1 MLHESAEARAL
12 VAYSAVI
19 GGDPLVIQ
27 GPGGNT
33 SLKQDGVIWIKAS
46 GTRLADADKH
56 DIFLPVTLAPLR
68 AAIAADD
75 PACET
80 SAGFVPQDLN
90 PLGLRPSIETTM
102 HAVMPQKVVVHV
114 HCVDTIAWAVQR
126 DAEVRL
132 ATLLAGLDWV
142 FVPYARP
149 GLSLTRDILARLQP
163 STSVLVLGNHGL
175 VVAADTV
182 AAAEALLNEVRRRLR
197 RPARSVPEADAE
209 RLSQLARASGYRP
222 AADPAVHSLA
232 TDPVSLAIAQGRSL
246 YPDHV
251 IFLGP
256 GVVVLGRDTALAN
269 APPAVPLL
277 LLPAIGALL
286 HHTASASA
294 AALARC
300 LADVTARLEADEVL
314 HRLGEADERALL
326 DWDAEKYRQALAL
339 RGQS

>member
-1 MLHESAEARAL
+1 MSHELAAFSAA
-12 VAYSAVI
+12 I
-19 GGDPLVIQ
+19 GTNPLVIQ

-33 SLKQDGVIWIKAS
+33 SLKQDGVMWIKAS
-46 GTRLADADKH
+46 GTCLADADTR
-56 DIFLPVTLAPLR
+56 DIFLPVTLAQLR

-102 HAVMPQKVVVHV
+102 HAVMPQRVVVHV
-114 HCVDTIAWAVQR
+114 HCVDTIAWAVQQ
-126 DAEVRL
+126 DAETLL
-132 ATLLAGLDWV
+132 AALLAGLDWT

-149 GLSLTRDILARLQP
+149 GLPLTRAILARLQP
-163 STSVLVLGNHGL
+163 STCVLVLGNHGL

-182 AAAEALLNEVRRRLR
+182 AAAEQLLNEVRRRLR
-197 RPARSVPEADAE
+197 RPARSVPEADTE
-209 RLSQLARASGYRP
+209 RLARLARASGYRP
-222 AADPAVHSLA
+222 ADAAVHALA
-232 TDPVSLAIAQGRSL
+232 TDPVSLAIARGRSL

-256 GVVVLGRDTALAN
+256 GVVVLEEDAAVTN
-269 APPAVPLL
+269 APPSVPLL
-277 LLPAIGALL
+277 LVPGLGALL

-294 AALARC
+294 VSLARC
-300 LADVTARLEADEVL
+300 LADVTARLETHEIL
-314 HRLGEADERALL
+314 HRLTEADERALL